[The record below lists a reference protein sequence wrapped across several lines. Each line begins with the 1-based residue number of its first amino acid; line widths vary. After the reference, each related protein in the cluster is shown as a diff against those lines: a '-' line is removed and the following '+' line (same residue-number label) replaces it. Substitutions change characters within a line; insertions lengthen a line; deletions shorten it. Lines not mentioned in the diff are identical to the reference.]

1 VDLLSAG
8 GSDWP
13 HELVGEL
20 GIDLTDL
27 TFWTQGLGAI
37 EDLIEQAEEL
47 ASTTAEVS

>member
-1 VDLLSAG
+1 
-8 GSDWP
+8 
-13 HELVGEL
+13 VGEL

-47 ASTTAEVS
+47 AADTEKVE